1 MTNVRAFAC
10 AAALLALGAIACHR
24 AAAAP
29 PRVWRT
35 MVHCPAGN
43 QDSAHVTPPR
53 DSIAVGDSIIWRTNG
68 RPTTALAIALKNAN
82 QAWPFTGALPSGADS
97 ANTGHAVTPGRY
109 PYQVTVTC
117 RMPGNRDSLVVI
129 DPDIIIY

>member
-1 MTNVRAFAC
+1 MRHAFAFVG
-10 AAALLALGAIACHR
+10 ATALLAVSAIACRR
-24 AAAAP
+24 AAAPP

-53 DSIAVGDSIIWRTNG
+53 DSIAVGDSIVWRTNG
-68 RPTTALAIALKNAN
+68 RATSALGIALKDAN
-82 QAWPFTGALPSGADS
+82 QAWPFAGALPTGADS
-97 ANTGHAVTPGRY
+97 ATTGHAVTRGRY
-109 PYQVTVTC
+109 PYKVTVTC
-117 RMPGNRDSLVVI
+117 RMPGNRDSTIVI